1 MPKTTFKIKTWS
13 CAQCSYRQDYEPT
26 EENHAIHFKD
36 YYLKDNCCP
45 ACHMGKNPKKEVV
58 LDNTHMQLVT
68 DPAKKDEIIIMGE
81 DDIEDEIAD
90 LNKKRV
96 KNEQAEMTEQEKKEH
111 RTQRKQDIKD
121 AIGKAKLLA
130 D

>member
-1 MPKTTFKIKTWS
+1 
-13 CAQCSYRQDYEPT
+13 
-26 EENHAIHFKD
+26 
-36 YYLKDNCCP
+36 
-45 ACHMGKNPKKEVV
+45 MGKNPKKEVV